1 MKKKKQYSFREGS
14 PLTFWEAVRSGK
26 VFKLLIKGE
35 IPERFRSL
43 KKIVEYNRKYFFR
56 KILKTP
62 PLDSNPSS
70 DVSIHSLVC
79 QQDIEMYLL
88 AIKSFLRFHDNIA
101 VYAHS
106 DGSLDSHD
114 ISILKKHIQNISV
127 ITRENSLWNEFLE
140 LIQKDY
146 IDKGIGNIILMKLFF
161 SQFSDKKKIIILD
174 TDIVFLKKPKIL
186 IEWIEKELNCSYYN
200 QDKYDTLRDAEERIK
215 EDFKLN
221 ELPINFNAGF
231 IALYNDI
238 SLAEIKKFLQIQEK
252 YKDTQITK
260 GDQTI
265 YHLMLANRNAK
276 PLNRKKYVI
285 YDGKNY
291 THKTV
296 MIHFP
301 NQNRFDNNIYLK
313 LARQVCKEIKY

>member
-26 VFKLLIKGE
+26 AFKFLLKGE
-35 IPERFRSL
+35 IPERFRSP
-43 KKIVEYNRKYFFR
+43 KKIIEYNRKFFFK

-62 PLDSNPSS
+62 PLDSNPDS

-79 QQDIEMYLL
+79 QQDVEMYLL
-88 AIKSFLRFHDNIA
+88 AIKSFLRFYDNIA

-106 DGSLDSHD
+106 DGSLDSYD
-114 ISILKKHIQNISV
+114 ISILKKHVNNISI
-127 ITRENSLWNEFLE
+127 ITRENPLWNEFLE

-146 IDKGIGNIILMKLFF
+146 IEKGIGNIILMKLFF

-174 TDIVFLKKPKIL
+174 TDIIFLKKPEIL

-200 QDKYDTLRDAEERIK
+200 QDRYDTLRDAEERIK
-215 EDFKLN
+215 IEFKLDK
-221 ELPINFNAGF
+221 LPLNFNAGF
-231 IALYNDI
+231 IALYNDVA
-238 SLAEIKKFLQIQEK
+238 LDEIMKFLQIQEK
-252 YKDTQITK
+252 YKDTKLTK

-265 YHLMLANRNAK
+265 QHLLLATRNAK
-276 PLNRKKYVI
+276 PLDRKKYVI
-285 YDGKNY
+285 FYGKNY
-291 THKTV
+291 TPETV

-313 LARQVCKEIKY
+313 LANQVCKELKL